1 MKAFIPCNY
10 FPYLVHTKEKEV
22 GKMTAVKILQYL
34 FSGLGIMILSYFY
47 YQMFKPQ
54 KKEIGEKT
62 K

>member
-1 MKAFIPCNY
+1 
-10 FPYLVHTKEKEV
+10 
-22 GKMTAVKILQYL
+22 MTAVKVFQYV

-54 KKEIGEKT
+54 KKEIEEKS

>member
-1 MKAFIPCNY
+1 
-10 FPYLVHTKEKEV
+10 
-22 GKMTAVKILQYL
+22 MTAVKIFQYL

-54 KKEIGEKT
+54 KKEIEEKS